1 MSGSLHAK
9 AANKDASALTCEP
22 THSTPLPQV
31 STVVLTA
38 REGFRRVCLRR
49 ELSETEAVR
58 TACLAA
64 PAGVLAALGVATTA
78 TASLGGVTRALASP
92 YGQAVLVLC
101 AAAVV
106 ELCAEPF
113 HAAASRAGAL
123 RLRLGAETA
132 ATVARAGVTAAC
144 VLARVGQLPL
154 ELCFAVAQL
163 VYAATLLAV
172 YALGAWSASTVSMV
186 MPWAAWTSGSEGGI
200 RPPTLALLREFSA
213 QAVWKLAL
221 AEGDKAVLLLGGAS
235 EEDTGTYGLASNLGA
250 LAVRL
255 VLQPL
260 EEAAFTSFASATKHA
275 TSRARL
281 AALLRALLLLG
292 CWCAACG
299 PWFAYTAV
307 WCLYGSSWAATRWA
321 APTVGAYAAL
331 LPVLAINGVLEAFTA
346 AVMSTGQV
354 RSNNAVLLAS
364 AAMQAGVSLLG
375 LRCFHAGPVALV
387 AGNAAGMA
395 VRIVSALRFIQT
407 QAKPRTRPGLLA
419 ALPRAPTLAVIA
431 ACAAACAAGD
441 RALRGEGHAVT
452 ARALGTHLLIGAA
465 CAACAL
471 ASAAMLERDT
481 VAGVKHA
488 LRGG

>member
-1 MSGSLHAK
+1 M
-9 AANKDASALTCEP
+9 
-22 THSTPLPQV
+22 PLLPVCQV

-49 ELSETEAVR
+49 ELSDSEAVR

-64 PAGVLAALGVATTA
+64 PAGVLAALGVAATA
-78 TASLGGVTRALASP
+78 TASLGGVSPALASP

-101 AAAVV
+101 IAAVV
-106 ELCAEPF
+106 ELCAEPL

-144 VLARVGQLPL
+144 VLARVGHLPL
-154 ELCFAVAQL
+154 ELCFAAAQL
-163 VYAATLLAV
+163 VYAATLLCV
-172 YALGAWSASTVSMV
+172 YALGAWAARSRGMV
-186 MPWAAWTSGSEGGI
+186 TPWAAWSGRDGGI
-200 RPPTLALLREFSA
+200 RLPTLALLREFSA

-260 EEAAFTSFASATKHA
+260 EEAAFTSFASSSAAKH
-275 TSRARL
+275 TVSRARL

-299 PWFAYTAV
+299 PWFAFTAV
-307 WCLYGSSWAATRWA
+307 YGLYGASWASTRWA

-354 RSNNAVLLAS
+354 RSTNGVLLAS
-364 AAMQAGVSLLG
+364 AATQAAVSLLG
-375 LRCFHAGPVALV
+375 LRHFHAGPVALV

-395 VRIVSALRFIQT
+395 VRITSALAFIQAQT
-407 QAKPRTRPGLLA
+407 KAQTRPGLLA
-419 ALPRAPTLAVIA
+419 ALPRATTLAIIA

-441 RALRGEGHAVT
+441 GALRGAPVT

-465 CAACAL
+465 CAACAA
-471 ASAAMLERDT
+471 ASAAVLERDT
-481 VAGVKHA
+481 VAGVIHA